1 MVVVVVVV
9 VVTKSHRRA
18 ELLFTRQKQVEPD
31 TETLIGSH
39 GRLAWKLYDGDDH

>member
-9 VVTKSHRRA
+9 VVTKSYRRA

-31 TETLIGSH
+31 TETLGSQ
-39 GRLAWKLYDGDDH
+39 GRLAWKLYDDDDH